1 MTIDVEQYLNKTFP
15 GLTLTPSL
23 YQQWDIGIHV
33 EFGAGFY
40 QWKDNGRLNL
50 ARFHYVY
57 HQALAIFNEIFSYSD
72 EILLVTNV
80 YQYKPAERKKKR
92 IKVYNRYI
100 KNKEL
105 KYHLKQQT
113 LPYVLDDEDVYIS
126 RFSLKC
132 RKQDIHYVLLIKAA
146 CNEDFRLKPKFGT
159 GYNYPDVFFI
169 NLTKNVIFFI
179 YDDRGC
185 EVIATNKET
194 IKPLGLKFRNWID
207 NHK

>member
-1 MTIDVEQYLNKTFP
+1 MTIDVEQYVNKAFP

-40 QWKDNGRLNL
+40 QFKDNGGLNI

-57 HQALAIFNEIFSYSD
+57 HQALTIFNEIFSYSD

-80 YQYKPAERKKKR
+80 YQYKPAESKKKR

-105 KYHLKQQT
+105 KYHLKQLT
-113 LPYVLDDEDVYIS
+113 RPYVSDDEDVYIS
-126 RFSLKC
+126 QFSLKC
-132 RKQDIHYVLLIKAA
+132 HKQDIHYVSLIKAA

-194 IKPLGLKFRNWID
+194 IKSLDLKFRNWID
-207 NHK
+207 NLK

>member
-80 YQYKPAERKKKR
+80 YQYKPAEGKKKR
-92 IKVYNRYI
+92 IKVYDRYI
-100 KNKEL
+100 KNKQL

-113 LPYVLDDEDVYIS
+113 LPYVWDDEDVYIS

-159 GYNYPDVFFI
+159 GYS
-169 NLTKNVIFFI
+169 
-179 YDDRGC
+179 
-185 EVIATNKET
+185 
-194 IKPLGLKFRNWID
+194 
-207 NHK
+207 